1 METNSE
7 TNPRRRRRLRP
18 ALLVPAVLVPTLLGA
33 AGCSGG
39 PQSTLHASG
48 LGAQRTEGLWWLFF
62 WISVAVFA
70 EVMLLLGWAVWRRR
84 RESVR
89 VRGGDALGMVTVLGV
104 AIPFVILVVV
114 YSFGLYDLNALASPP
129 GGKPAVTVDVIGHQ
143 WWWEIRYA
151 DQPGAVTA
159 NEMHIPVGES
169 VQVRLR
175 TADVQHSF
183 WVPNLMPKTD
193 LIAGKINKT
202 WLFTEHAGTYRGQC
216 AEYCG
221 RQHAFMALRVVAEPP
236 ARFRSWVAAL
246 AAPTPRPMTAAEQRG
261 LQVFEQSS
269 CASCHTVRGTT
280 AVGQVGPD
288 LTTIGS
294 RWSIGAGAAPNDAGH
309 LGGWIANSQTIKP
322 GNAMPPQP
330 VPAQDLPDLVAYLK
344 SLK

>member
-1 METNSE
+1 M
-7 TNPRRRRRLRP
+7 PRRPVTTGSRILRRVP
-18 ALLVPAVLVPTLLGA
+18 VVLLVLLL

-39 PQSTLHASG
+39 SQSTLHASG

-70 EVMLLLGWAVWRRR
+70 EVMSLLGWAVWRRR
-84 RESVR
+84 RPNAR
-89 VRGGDALGMVTVLGV
+89 IRGGDSLGMVTVLGV

-114 YSFGLYDLNALASPP
+114 YSFGLQDLDALASPP
-129 GGKPAVTVDVIGHQ
+129 KKADVTVDVVGHQ
-143 WWWEIRYA
+143 WWWEIHY
-151 DQPGAVTA
+151 DGQPGAVTA
-159 NEMHIPVGES
+159 NEIHIPVGKS
-169 VQVRLR
+169 VRIRLR

-193 LIAGKINKT
+193 LIAGKVNTT
-202 WLFTEHAGTYRGQC
+202 WLYTDKAGTYRGQC

-221 RQHAFMALRVVAEPP
+221 RQHAFMAFRVVAEPP
-236 ARFRSWVAAL
+236 AAFQSWVAAL
-246 AAPTPRPMTAAEQRG
+246 ATPPTRPLTAAEQRG

-280 AVGQVGPD
+280 ATGTIGPD
-288 LTTIGS
+288 LSTIGS

-330 VPAQDLPDLVAYLK
+330 VAAQDLPDLVAYLQ

>member
-1 METNSE
+1 MERKLM
-7 TNPRRRRRLRP
+7 RRRRSRP
-18 ALLVPAVLVPTLLGA
+18 FAALLPVVVL

-39 PQSTLHASG
+39 SQSTLHAAG
-48 LGAQRTEGLWWLFF
+48 FGAQRTEGLWWLFF
-62 WISVAVFA
+62 WISVAIFA
-70 EVMLLLGWAVWRRR
+70 EVMMFLGWAVWRRR
-84 RESVR
+84 RASAQ
-89 VRGGDALGMVTVLGV
+89 VRGGDALGLVTTLGV

-129 GGKPAVTVDVIGHQ
+129 GKKAAVTVDVIGHQ
-143 WWWEIRYA
+143 WWWEIHYD

-169 VQVRLR
+169 VRVRLR
-175 TADVQHSF
+175 TDDVQHSF

-193 LIAGKINKT
+193 LIAGKENDT
-202 WLFTEHAGTYRGQC
+202 WLYTDRAGSYRGQC

-221 RQHAFMALRVVAEPP
+221 QQHAFMALQVVAEPP
-236 ARFRSWVAAL
+236 AQFRSWVSAL
-246 AAPTPRPMTAAEQRG
+246 AAPTRRPLTAAEQRG

-280 AVGQVGPD
+280 AAGQVGPD

-330 VPAQDLPDLVAYLK
+330 VAAPDLPDLVAYLR
-344 SLK
+344 SLR